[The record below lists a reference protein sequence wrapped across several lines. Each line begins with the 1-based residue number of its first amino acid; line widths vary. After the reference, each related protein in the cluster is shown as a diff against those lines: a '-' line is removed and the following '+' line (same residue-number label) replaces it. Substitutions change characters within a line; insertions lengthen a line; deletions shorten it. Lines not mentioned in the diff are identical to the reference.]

1 MGSKLTSNCVGHFS
15 LGTTAEWQGVETRQ
29 IARAREFSMG
39 SRVFGPSSLTAAKP
53 AYSAGG
59 SARAPKP
66 TRRNG
71 GSFCARANYDL
82 AIILAAIS
90 LGGCRETHAQD
101 DPRTWTPL
109 VEVTTVQ
116 SIESSQV
123 AFTGIV
129 EARVQNNLGFRVPGK
144 VIQRLSFATSSLKNR
159 CKLVQHVP
167 SPGPGRLIA
176 EPDGSGFAGSP
187 PKAKIAS
194 ARRHHS

>member
-1 MGSKLTSNCVGHFS
+1 
-15 LGTTAEWQGVETRQ
+15 
-29 IARAREFSMG
+29 MG

-59 SARAPKP
+59 SARAPKTDAP
-66 TRRNG
+66 QLGQCLRKGQLRFGDNPRCDQSWWLPGDSRSRR
-71 GSFCARANYDL
+71 SEDL
-82 AIILAAIS
+82 DAIGRSNDGAIDRVIA
-90 LGGCRETHAQD
+90 GR
-101 DPRTWTPL
+101 
-109 VEVTTVQ
+109 
-116 SIESSQV
+116 
-123 AFTGIV
+123 FYGIV

-159 CKLVQHVP
+159 CKVVQYVP